1 MNGHIDRA
9 TVDKLFDA
17 INIVDVVGEF
27 VTLRK
32 AGVNYK
38 GLCPFHDDKTP
49 SFMVSPSKQICKCFS
64 CGEGGNAV
72 SFLMKHE
79 QFTYSEALHW
89 LAKKY
94 NIEIAETEYTEAER
108 RQRSERE
115 SMLIVNEWAMQYF
128 HNILKNDPK
137 GIANGRQYFR
147 SRGIRDDIIEK
158 FQLGYALENNSTL
171 LRAAKSAGY
180 QEEFLVKTGLCIKS
194 EHGFF
199 DRFAGRV
206 IFPWLNIS
214 GKVVAFG
221 GRKLDAATKGVQQ
234 KYVNS
239 PDSDIY
245 HKERELYGLY
255 QAKKAITKE
264 DVVYLVEGYTDVISM
279 HQCGI
284 ENTVANSG
292 TALSIHQIK
301 LLRRFTNNIT
311 LIYDRDEAGMHA
323 AMRGIDLLLKEGVN
337 VRIVLLPEGH
347 DPDSFS
353 KANTAQQFKEY
364 ITKHQGDFVQFK
376 VYALV
381 KNVSDATKRAEGIN
395 SIIQS
400 IAYIPDDVIR
410 ASFISECSKLTHI
423 EERTIKSQV
432 ERFKTGAHD
441 TRRTYGNKVTSVEV
455 MEEPSRLTGKGM
467 SLLLI
472 REIIRHGEII
482 IYPNVV
488 QENGETTSLNVAQYI
503 DYDLGSDNLDL
514 GNSLYN
520 QILSEAV
527 NQSSDEGFVAEKYFL
542 QHENPEI
549 NRLAAS
555 LILTAKHVE
564 ENTEQEN
571 PDSLREKIM
580 KLILS
585 FRMEYLDKKLSQLK
599 SQMEGAGSNMET
611 INKLVNEYK
620 RIQKLRNA
628 LSKVMGR

>member
-1 MNGHIDRA
+1 MSSHIDRE
-9 TVDKLFDA
+9 TVDKIFDA
-17 INIVDVVGEF
+17 TNIVDVVSEF
-27 VTLRK
+27 VTLKK

-49 SFMVSPSKQICKCFS
+49 SFMVSPSKQIYKCFS
-64 CGEGGNAV
+64 CGEGGNSV

-115 SMLIVNEWAMQYF
+115 SMLIVNDWAMQYF
-128 HNILKNDPK
+128 HNILKSDPN
-137 GIANGRQYFR
+137 GIATGRQYFR
-147 SRGIRDDIIEK
+147 SRGVRDDIIEK
-158 FQLGYALENNSTL
+158 FQLGYALENNMTL
-171 LRAAKSAGY
+171 LRAARSAGY
-180 QEEFLVKTGLCIKS
+180 QEEFLIKTGLCIKG
-194 EHGFF
+194 ERGVF

-206 IFPWLNIS
+206 MFPWLNIS

-255 QAKKAITKE
+255 QAKKAIAKE

-323 AMRGIDLLLKEGVN
+323 AMRGIDLLLKEGIN
-337 VRIVLLPEGH
+337 VRIVLLPEGQ

-364 ITKHQGDFVQFK
+364 IVKHQGDFVQFK

-381 KNVSDATKRAEGIN
+381 KNVSDAVKRAEGIN

-400 IAYIPDDVIR
+400 IAYIPDDVVK

-432 ERFKTGAHD
+432 EKFKTRLHD
-441 TRRTYGNKVTSVEV
+441 TRRTSEDKGTSVEV
-455 MEEPSRLTGKGM
+455 MEEPSRLTGKGL

-482 IYPNVV
+482 IYPNLV
-488 QENGETTSLNVAQYI
+488 QETGETISLSVAQYI

-520 QILSEAV
+520 QILLEAV
-527 NQSSDEGFVAEKYFL
+527 NHSTEEGFVAEKYFL
-542 QHENPEI
+542 QHESPEI

-555 LILTAKHVE
+555 LLLTPKHMVE
-564 ENTEQEN
+564 DTEQEN
-571 PDSLREKIM
+571 PDSIREKIL
-580 KLILS
+580 KLISS
-585 FRMEYLDKKLSQLK
+585 FRMDYLDKKLSELK
-599 SQMEGAGSNMET
+599 AQMKGAGSNMET
-611 INKLVNEYK
+611 INNLVNKYQE
-620 RIQKLRNA
+620 IQELRNA
-628 LSKVMGR
+628 LSKAMGK